1 MKRLRIIYIKRL
13 MKEYKYRRL
22 NSHTKRLF
30 CWMWAKVAY
39 MSSPLT
45 RENRHSATVFS
56 FSNYRGWNGGET
68 KISF

>member
-1 MKRLRIIYIKRL
+1 